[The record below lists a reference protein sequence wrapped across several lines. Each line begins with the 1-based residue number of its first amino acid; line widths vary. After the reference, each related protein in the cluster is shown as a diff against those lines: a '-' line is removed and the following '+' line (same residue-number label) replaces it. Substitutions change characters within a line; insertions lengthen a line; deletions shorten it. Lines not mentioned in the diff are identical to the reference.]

1 MDRTEQEKKRLQ
13 KQPFRENRVSVQ
25 LKNLKSKTRDT
36 TLTKSSH
43 TLLTEQRL
51 SLKDIFMMKSK
62 VGATSKVET
71 YVMHIE
77 PKPPCEGEE
86 DTTEEEA
93 ISKRNIIVKR
103 MELTFNGKE
112 C

>member
-1 MDRTEQEKKRLQ
+1 
-13 KQPFRENRVSVQ
+13 
-25 LKNLKSKTRDT
+25 
-36 TLTKSSH
+36 
-43 TLLTEQRL
+43 
-51 SLKDIFMMKSK
+51 MMKSK

-93 ISKRNIIVKR
+93 ISKRNVIVKR